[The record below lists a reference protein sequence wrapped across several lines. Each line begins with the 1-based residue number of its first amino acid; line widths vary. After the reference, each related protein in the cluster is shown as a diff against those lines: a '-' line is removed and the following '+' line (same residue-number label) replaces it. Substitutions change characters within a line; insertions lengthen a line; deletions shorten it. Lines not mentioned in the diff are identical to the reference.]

1 MTMKVPGPAAS
12 LIDFGYAVK
21 LPLSRA
27 WDNTLGIRESDIFS
41 LVRFLNL
48 CYTVRRPGF
57 VWVDRCAGWRS
68 R

>member
-1 MTMKVPGPAAS
+1 MTRKVCGPAAS

-27 WDNTLGIRESDIFS
+27 WDDALGIRESNAFS

-48 CYTVRRPGF
+48 CYAVRRPGF
-57 VWVDRCAGWRS
+57 VWVDRCAGWQS